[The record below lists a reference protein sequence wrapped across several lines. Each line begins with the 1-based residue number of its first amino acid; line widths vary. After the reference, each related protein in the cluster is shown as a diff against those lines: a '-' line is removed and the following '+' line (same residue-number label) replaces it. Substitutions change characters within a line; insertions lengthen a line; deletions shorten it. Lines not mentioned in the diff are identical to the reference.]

1 MMKPLFSKKAH
12 PAHCGAI
19 CRVEGIMTH
28 AGNQRGLFTPINV
41 GLTPLPNLEVC

>member
-1 MMKPLFSKKAH
+1 MNGLYYMKAN

-19 CRVEGIMTH
+19 CRVEGIMTR

-41 GLTPLPNLEVC
+41 GLTPLPKLEVC